1 MIHVWKHTWWK
12 VNLTRYQYLSYH
24 QSLPDGSCELKLH
37 GFLERTA
44 FSKIVMFS
52 TSQAPLTDRQT
63 LNFKL
68 TRYLFALQRFST
80 VKLEKE
86 CKNIQNIKVKKKNSI
101 HVHYMITTWNIL
113 SDIIYLLHS
122 YYSLKPDTLCHFWK
136 KNLINILF
144 YVSNPFFDKIY
155 ILLVCFKISIKL
167 ILFHTCF

>member
-1 MIHVWKHTWWK
+1 MKGK
-12 VNLTRYQYLSYH
+12 YRYQYLNYH

-86 CKNIQNIKVKKKNSI
+86 GKNIQNIKVKKNKNPA
-101 HVHYMITTWNIL
+101 YMYTI
-113 SDIIYLLHS
+113 
-122 YYSLKPDTLCHFWK
+122 
-136 KNLINILF
+136 
-144 YVSNPFFDKIY
+144 
-155 ILLVCFKISIKL
+155 
-167 ILFHTCF
+167 

>member
-1 MIHVWKHTWWK
+1 MKGKFDLISIFK
-12 VNLTRYQYLSYH
+12 LYH

-86 CKNIQNIKVKKKNSI
+86 GKNIQNIKVKKNKNPA
-101 HVHYMITTWNIL
+101 YMYTI
-113 SDIIYLLHS
+113 
-122 YYSLKPDTLCHFWK
+122 
-136 KNLINILF
+136 
-144 YVSNPFFDKIY
+144 
-155 ILLVCFKISIKL
+155 
-167 ILFHTCF
+167 

>member
-80 VKLEKE
+80 VKLQKE
-86 CKNIQNIKVKKKNSI
+86 GTNIQNIKVKKKPKQHTCTLYDYYI
-101 HVHYMITTWNIL
+101 KYFIRYNIL
-113 SDIIYLLHS
+113 TPFLLLLEARHS
-122 YYSLKPDTLCHFWK
+122 LSFLEK
-136 KNLINILF
+136 K
-144 YVSNPFFDKIY
+144 V
-155 ILLVCFKISIKL
+155 KL
-167 ILFHTCF
+167 IFYFMYQTHSLIKYIFYWSVLKFP

>member
-1 MIHVWKHTWWK
+1 MMKGKFDLISIFIIK
-12 VNLTRYQYLSYH
+12 LYH

-86 CKNIQNIKVKKKNSI
+86 GTNIQNIKVLKKQ
-101 HVHYMITTWNIL
+101 
-113 SDIIYLLHS
+113 
-122 YYSLKPDTLCHFWK
+122 
-136 KNLINILF
+136 
-144 YVSNPFFDKIY
+144 
-155 ILLVCFKISIKL
+155 
-167 ILFHTCF
+167 HTCTLYDYYIKYFI